1 MLKSLHR
8 ATKGGGSGPPGPPP
22 PLWIRYWVVILVS
35 WSPNNFPGQTVG
47 ALRLV
52 TGRLLMLINADLRDL
67 DKVRQITRSLIASI
81 TNRSSTL
88 HMFGTFGT
96 PRNCTSCLVHLL
108 SAIARRP
115 PYWNYLCH
123 MICGGQNGGRQ
134 HAGPFGSPRN
144 IRLTSEVSVPC
155 TYQSF
160 GSPRKFPFRARGTK

>member
-1 MLKSLHR
+1 MESPFDDFSRHGDRKSY
-8 ATKGGGSGPPGPPP
+8 GPAVHGNPDVMCYVKEVIWTCCQSQGDPDVMCYVKEVIWTCCPWRPGP
-22 PLWIRYWVVILVS
+22 
-35 WSPNNFPGQTVG
+35 
-47 ALRLV
+47 
-52 TGRLLMLINADLRDL
+52 
-67 DKVRQITRSLIASI
+67 
-81 TNRSSTL
+81 
-88 HMFGTFGT
+88 FGT

>member
-1 MLKSLHR
+1 MS
-8 ATKGGGSGPPGPPP
+8 APPP
-22 PLWIRYWVVILVS
+22 PPSGNPVSAPDKPTADYIGLHDFSVINRQSGGSATVELLFLYRLPIKDSCARYKTVVVDS
-35 WSPNNFPGQTVG
+35 TQTTQ
-47 ALRLV
+47 LP
-52 TGRLLMLINADLRDL
+52 
-67 DKVRQITRSLIASI
+67 
-81 TNRSSTL
+81 
-88 HMFGTFGT
+88 FGT

>member
-1 MLKSLHR
+1 MW
-8 ATKGGGSGPPGPPP
+8 GPPSTGEVILTTSVLGLLSGGEVILALKPALKIFCSTVWGPP
-22 PLWIRYWVVILVS
+22 
-35 WSPNNFPGQTVG
+35 
-47 ALRLV
+47 
-52 TGRLLMLINADLRDL
+52 
-67 DKVRQITRSLIASI
+67 
-81 TNRSSTL
+81 STA
-88 HMFGTFGT
+88 FGT

-160 GSPRKFPFRARGTK
+160 GSPRKFPFRARGTKYSSEVCRMHAGQAADTSDLPIQSRP